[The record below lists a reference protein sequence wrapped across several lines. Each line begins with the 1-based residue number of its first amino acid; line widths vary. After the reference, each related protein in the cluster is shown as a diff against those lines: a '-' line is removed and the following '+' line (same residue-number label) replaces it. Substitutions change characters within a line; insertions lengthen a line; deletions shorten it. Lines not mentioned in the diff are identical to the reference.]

1 MIIMSGYENYKSRF
15 NRIYEG
21 EIPIEAVMRSSVCI
35 VYMLLKF
42 LYSIFFMHFITLY
55 SIFLL
60 YKKIKLIAFPDK

>member
-42 LYSIFFMHFITLY
+42 LSSIFFYAFHYAVFH
-55 SIFLL
+55 LL
-60 YKKIKLIAFPDK
+60 FVQKNKADSLPR

>member
-42 LYSIFFMHFITLY
+42 LYSIFFYAFHYAVFHL
-55 SIFLL
+55 FFVQ
-60 YKKIKLIAFPDK
+60 KIKLIAFPDK